1 MKKLLIAILQLL
13 PVFAVTQNVGVGT
26 NSPEASA
33 SLHIKSSSKGLLI
46 PHMSDLQMR
55 AIASPAKGL
64 LIFHTTG
71 SSFYIR
77 ESQRSNETG
86 R

>member
-13 PVFAVTQNVGVGT
+13 PVFAVAQNVGIGT
-26 NSPEASA
+26 NSPDPSA
-33 SLHIKSSSKGLLI
+33 LLHIESTSKGLLV
-46 PHMSDLQMR
+46 PRMSDVQMR

-64 LIFHTTG
+64 LLFNTTD
-71 SSFYIR
+71 SSFYMR
-77 ESQRSNETG
+77 ESQRRKETG